1 MAKKLFSGADFDKT
15 ISIGDQLVFDK
26 PDLKTIRIDL
36 TWKGTDLDVCAFLLG
51 DDDMIHNIPDLVYF
65 NSKLRWKTEKPFNDP
80 DFNPLKGEF
89 DKWEDEKEKGTF
101 KNPRKWMEATLPVS
115 QDGSVIGSWDDMDE
129 PGEEDDKN
137 KECGETMHV
146 RLDEVD
152 TRKYASIVFAAA
164 VAKDKIEKGES
175 FKDAIDPVVSIY
187 DADTDELLVEYK
199 LDQEFPDKDVVRFGR
214 VIYDE
219 NTYLWTFEPL
229 AIGDNGGMMY
239 LATEVYN

>member
-1 MAKKLFSGADFDKT
+1 MDGGNT
-15 ISIGDQLVFDK
+15 
-26 PDLKTIRIDL
+26 
-36 TWKGTDLDVCAFLLG
+36 
-51 DDDMIHNIPDLVYF
+51 
-65 NSKLRWKTEKPFNDP
+65 
-80 DFNPLKGEF
+80 
-89 DKWEDEKEKGTF
+89 
-101 KNPRKWMEATLPVS
+101 VS